1 MKKLFIRTIVST
13 SVLFNLCAFA
23 DSTKTWYEKDRGERS
38 IRNGYEEV
46 FDNYSEADIRE
57 IFSRGNLY
65 CESRIIK
72 KLSKLDASDKEFA
85 VIKANS
91 LGLIDEVMTDI
102 LLQYTSAYEDIPSR
116 IEANSFRIRKGRDLV
131 EKMYRG
137 LFAGSNGPRF
147 CLNNNFKPF
156 VEELNKIAAEDEHQ
170 FIFQFLNH
178 YAKRKK
184 IISKEQFKQIE
195 MLRVLHYSPD
205 KLLSIR
211 DYKQKQREF
220 QRLGYD
226 LNTVT
231 TPFHIK
237 EREEDELS
245 LRTNIYMNYS
255 NVVIK
260 GMVAILEKMN
270 VRTNADRSHL
280 VFSKMNDVVI
290 EKVKLSQTEKL
301 RASVKLYKREKK
313 ELLSTLYAKGL
324 SFSYREHIALA
335 FELGLIN
342 EIDLEFFSSLQTKV
356 KEKTIIQKI
365 VSESKKYG
373 IIATALGGPTA
384 GYLYS
389 LVVSFTDSYVNG
401 NEKRATYKHDLFYG
415 NCGDNL

>member
-23 DSTKTWYEKDRGERS
+23 EGTKTWYEKDRGEKS

-57 IFSRGNLY
+57 IFSGGNLY

-72 KLSKLDASDKEFA
+72 KLNKLDDDDKEFA

-102 LLQYTSAYEDIPSR
+102 LLQYTKAYEEIPSS
-116 IEANSFRIRKGRDLV
+116 IERNNFRIRKGRDLV
-131 EKMYRG
+131 EKMYRS
-137 LFAGSNGPRF
+137 LFARSNSPRF
-147 CLNNNFKPF
+147 CLTNNFKPF
-156 VEELNKIAAEDEHQ
+156 VEELNKIAAEDEHK

-178 YAKRKK
+178 YAKKK
-184 IISKEQFKQIE
+184 KLISKEQFKQIE
-195 MLRVLHYSPD
+195 MLRIHHYSPD
-205 KLLSIR
+205 KLSSIR
-211 DYKQKQREF
+211 DYKQKQRELKK
-220 QRLGYD
+220 LGYD
-226 LNTVT
+226 LNTTT
-231 TPFHIK
+231 TPFHIN
-237 EREEDELS
+237 ERGEGELS

-260 GMVAILEKMN
+260 GMVEVLENMN

-280 VFSKMNDVVI
+280 VFSKLNDIVI
-290 EKVKLSQTEKL
+290 EKVKLSQTEQL

-313 ELLSTLYAKGL
+313 ELLSTIYAKGL
-324 SFSYREHIALA
+324 SFSYREHVAMA

-356 KEKTIIQKI
+356 IEKTIIQKV

-373 IIATALGGPTA
+373 IVATALGGPTA

-389 LVVSFTDSYVNG
+389 LIVSFTDSYVNG
-401 NEKRATYKHDLFYG
+401 NEKKPTYKHDLFYG
-415 NCGDNL
+415 NCGGKL